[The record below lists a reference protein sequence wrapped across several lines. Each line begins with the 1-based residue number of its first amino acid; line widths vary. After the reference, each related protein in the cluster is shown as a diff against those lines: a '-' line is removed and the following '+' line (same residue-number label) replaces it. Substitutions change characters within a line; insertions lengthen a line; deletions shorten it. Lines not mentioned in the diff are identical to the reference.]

1 MRADVPAVDNGT
13 TSWAEM
19 AICVPSVLTATD
31 AGWLYS
37 ESATPAAVP
46 KARIRAP
53 YSRGAGC
60 CATVRKRARPA
71 PSMQCFDHAFRP
83 ASCKRALATLR
94 RLRTVDAAVGRTCV
108 SCLEP

>member
-1 MRADVPAVDNGT
+1 M

-46 KARIRAP
+46 KARILAP
-53 YSRGAGC
+53 
-60 CATVRKRARPA
+60 
-71 PSMQCFDHAFRP
+71 M
-83 ASCKRALATLR
+83 
-94 RLRTVDAAVGRTCV
+94 
-108 SCLEP
+108 